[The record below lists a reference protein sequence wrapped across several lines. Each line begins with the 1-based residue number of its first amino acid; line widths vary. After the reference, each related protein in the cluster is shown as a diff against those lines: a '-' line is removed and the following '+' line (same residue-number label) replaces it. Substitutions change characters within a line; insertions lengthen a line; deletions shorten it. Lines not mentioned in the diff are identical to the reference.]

1 MGRTAA
7 PTAAADR
14 RIDAVRRFN
23 RFYTRRIRVLG
34 EGLLDS
40 RFSLAQARV
49 LYELAN
55 HGPTTATALGAELDL
70 DAGYLSRILR
80 GFENDGLVVR
90 KPLPADA
97 RAQQLVLTARGRS
110 AFRPLDK
117 RSHAQVE
124 ALLEELPPARQRR
137 LVEAMTTIEALLD
150 ASAGTTS
157 APPYVIREYGP
168 GDLGWL
174 VSRHGALYAHE
185 YGWDATFEGFVAQ
198 IAADFG
204 RAQDPARERFWIA
217 ERDGDNAG
225 GVMLVRETGGI
236 AKLRV
241 LIVEPAARGLGIGRA
256 LVERCI
262 AFAREAGYR
271 KMTLWT
277 YDVLHA
283 ARRIYVA
290 AGFTLV
296 RSEPHHSF
304 GVDLVGEYW
313 ELAL

>member
-1 MGRTAA
+1 MGKRAA
-7 PTAAADR
+7 PASPADR

-34 EGLLDS
+34 EGLLET
-40 RFSLAQARV
+40 RFTLTEARV

-80 GFENDGLVVR
+80 KFEAGALVAR
-90 KPLPADA
+90 KPSRSDA
-97 RAQQLVLTARGRS
+97 RVQHIALTARGRS
-110 AFRPLDK
+110 AFRPLER
-117 RSHAQVE
+117 RSHAQVA
-124 ALLEELPPARQRR
+124 ALLGGLAPARQRQ
-137 LVEAMTTIEALLD
+137 LVAAMQSIETLLD
-150 ASAGTTS
+150 AP
-157 APPYVIREYGP
+157 APARPFAIRRHEP

-174 VSRHGALYAHE
+174 VSRHGALYAQE

-198 IAADFG
+198 IAADFA
-204 RAQDPARERFWIA
+204 RAHDPAAERCWVA

-225 GVMLVRETGGI
+225 AVMLVRESGEV

-241 LIVEPAARGLGIGRA
+241 LIVEPSARGLGIGRA
-256 LVERCI
+256 LVATCI
-262 AFAREAGYR
+262 GFAREAGYR
-271 KMTLWT
+271 KIVLWT
-277 YDVLHA
+277 NDILHA
-283 ARRIYVA
+283 ARRIYVE